1 MKERG
6 AFIVPTLLIL
16 DEIIEFGEE
25 RGIPEYS
32 IQKAIEMSDLRE
44 TALRKAY
51 QEGVRFAFG
60 TDASGN
66 LHGRNAQEFEVMIE
80 TLGAR
85 PMQVIQNA
93 TYDSAELLG
102 ILDQV
107 GTLEVGKWADI
118 IAVAGNPLEDITLL
132 ETVNFVMK
140 AGEIYK
146 HLDK

>member
-1 MKERG
+1 
-6 AFIVPTLLIL
+6 
-16 DEIIEFGEE
+16 
-25 RGIPEYS
+25 
-32 IQKAIEMSDLRE
+32 
-44 TALRKAY
+44 
-51 QEGVRFAFG
+51 
-60 TDASGN
+60 
-66 LHGRNAQEFEVMIE
+66 MIE

-93 TYDSAELLG
+93 TSDAADLLG

>member
-1 MKERG
+1 
-6 AFIVPTLLIL
+6 
-16 DEIIEFGEE
+16 
-25 RGIPEYS
+25 
-32 IQKAIEMSDLRE
+32 
-44 TALRKAY
+44 
-51 QEGVRFAFG
+51 
-60 TDASGN
+60 
-66 LHGRNAQEFEVMIE
+66 
-80 TLGAR
+80 
-85 PMQVIQNA
+85 MQVIQNA
-93 TYDSAELLG
+93 TSDAADLLG